1 LLHHSLNHHQTM
13 ENTVT
18 KKEIQEFI
26 ASNDYYITAKK
37 IMRKFGVSHQKASS
51 NINAFRKKKSSN
63 NENSA
68 KFHNENGNGKQ
79 QARMKMIKYID
90 RSNLRTGKIL
100 TLPFSKCIIEKEL
113 MSVVGKNNF
122 EFIGYERDK
131 ETYWDMMKTILN
143 DRLPIYPVLGDIGEE
158 IQSSYE
164 DKYSHLILDYCCQLN
179 TIAEDMISLFSGN
192 IMKVGG
198 MALITL
204 NKRICKVGNADKI
217 YNEMNQLVKKE
228 KDTDLDTIHAMKVFF
243 SKVCGFNY
251 SIEEFFEYHDTASM
265 VLIIIKRIR

>member
-1 LLHHSLNHHQTM
+1 M

-18 KKEIQEFI
+18 KKEIQAFI
-26 ASNDYYITAKK
+26 EANDYYITAKK
-37 IMRKFGVSHQKASS
+37 IMRKFNVSHQKASS
-51 NINAFRKKKSSN
+51 NLNAYRKKKGSN
-63 NENSA
+63 NSNNQNNSA

-131 ETYWDMMKTILN
+131 ETYWEMMKTILN

-265 VLIIIKRIR
+265 VLIVIKRIR